1 MLTLTAS
8 GSVNDFSDNDK
19 LSLQQKVADAAHVD
33 KTLVTI
39 RVAAAS
45 VRVIATIAVPASMTV
60 DEVQTSL
67 SSALGTAD
75 AASTALGVTVE
86 EVPTTTV
93 ALAEPPSMPRPQPP
107 SPSPPV
113 PSPLPPPP
121 APKPLYSPP
130 TRESPHDES
139 PSEETMTVEFI
150 VIAAAASIGGA
161 AALLCLCYFCCASA
175 TSTTSALL
183 RLVRKAV
190 LKKKE
195 ERREKISPQRSTV
208 EIVARNAAPATEEIV
223 AGNPAQD
230 QINHAR
236 VQATVERVRRQ
247 QEQRSRERSAQSSI
261 GTVPSAAHEAV
272 PAPATSGESE
282 SESESER
289 V

>member
-1 MLTLTAS
+1 MLTLTVS
-8 GSVNDFSDNDK
+8 GTVNDFSDNDK

-93 ALAEPPSMPRPQPP
+93 ALAEPPSMPPPQPP

-121 APKPLYSPP
+121 PPKPLYSPP
-130 TRESPHDES
+130 NTEDTNNVGDENAEVVSPEG
-139 PSEETMTVEFI
+139 TMTVEFI
-150 VIAAAASIGGA
+150 VMAAAASIGGA
-161 AALLCLCYFCCASA
+161 AALLCLCYF
-175 TSTTSALL
+175 
-183 RLVRKAV
+183 VRKAV
-190 LKKKE
+190 LKKRN

-208 EIVARNAAPATEEIV
+208 EIIARNAVPAS
-223 AGNPAQD
+223 QD
-230 QINHAR
+230 LINHAR
-236 VQATVERVRRQ
+236 VQATVERVRRT
-247 QEQRSRERSAQSSI
+247 QEQRSRERFAQSST
-261 GTVPSAAHEAV
+261 GTVPSAAQAV